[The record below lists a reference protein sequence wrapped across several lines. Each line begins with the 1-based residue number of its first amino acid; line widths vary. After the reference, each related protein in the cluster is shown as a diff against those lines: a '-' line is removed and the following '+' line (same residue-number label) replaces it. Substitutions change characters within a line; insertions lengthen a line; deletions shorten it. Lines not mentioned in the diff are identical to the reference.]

1 MVFSMIGA
9 AILSSPQEGGN
20 PALGFLVLL
29 IPGCVISHTASM
41 TPSPSWPTTWALQK
55 KGLEALKI
63 EWDEGPHAKLSTQD
77 VADELERATL
87 TPGVVAQNIGDV
99 GSALARANV
108 KVEAIYQ
115 MPFLAHATMEPMNC
129 TVHLQKDSSEIWV
142 GSQVLA
148 RVQAA
153 AAKVFF

>member
-1 MVFSMIGA
+1 MNRVDDTAAKAIKGVRQIVQLDDAVAVVADHMGA
-9 AILSSPQEGGN
+9 A
-20 PALGFLVLL
+20 
-29 IPGCVISHTASM
+29 
-41 TPSPSWPTTWALQK
+41 K
-55 KGLEALKI
+55 KGLAALKI
-63 EWDEGPHAKLSTQD
+63 EWDEGPHAKLNTQD

-87 TPGVVAQNIGDV
+87 NPGVVAQNIGDV